1 MGLSS
6 VFYVKT
12 NIFKTESLTI
22 VKKIIAVT
30 ERYNMKYQYGKKR
43 TVERSS

>member
-12 NIFKTESLTI
+12 NIFKTESVAI

-30 ERYNMKYQYGKKR
+30 ERYNMKISVRQKTDG
-43 TVERSS
+43 